1 MISEREIALDI
12 IMETDKGDASH
23 SLIRDV
29 LGKYDYLEPRQKA
42 FIKKLAQGSLER
54 RITLDYITDS
64 FASVKTAKQKPLIRS
79 LLRMSVYQIFYMDQ
93 VPDSAA
99 INEAVNL
106 AGKRGFKNLKG
117 FVNGVL
123 RNISRHKDK
132 ITFPAPSKK
141 DKKSQITSLSVT
153 YSMPEFI
160 CDLFLK
166 NYGYDKTE
174 DILKAFLNPRP
185 VTIRMDE
192 RLSKEAMKRLT
203 DSMIEESGDN
213 FAIKQHE
220 LLPYAYEL
228 THTDNIQYLPGYEEG
243 NWMVQDVSSMLVSE
257 VAGLKKGDVVIDVC
271 SAPGGKALHA
281 AAKLAALEKNAEPCD
296 KESRDQELH
305 DENSHHD
312 DSHADNS
319 YGDDSHDDMTQ
330 DNKAINE
337 KPHVYSRDLTGFKTR
352 IIEENVDRMGLSDIV
367 TVEVHDALEHDE
379 AFENKAD
386 VLYCDLPCSGL
397 GIIGRKADIKYGAS
411 QKSLKSLSCLQQKI
425 LENVWNYVKP
435 GGIMMYSTC
444 TINPYENEK
453 MVDYICENLPFER
466 VDITMSVPSALRNEE
481 SLSKGYLQLLPGVY
495 DTDGFF
501 LAKLRRV

>member
-12 IMETDKGDASH
+12 IMETDKGDAPH

-54 RITLDYITDS
+54 RITLDYITDQ
-64 FASVKTAKQKPLIRS
+64 FASVKTSKQKPLIRS

-123 RNISRHKDK
+123 RNISRQKDK
-132 ITFPAPSKK
+132 ISFPLPSKT
-141 DKKSQITSLSVT
+141 DKKSQIYSLSIN
-153 YSMPEFI
+153 YSMPEYI
-160 CDLFLK
+160 CDLFVS
-166 NYGYDKTE
+166 NYGYDMAEK
-174 DILKAFLNPRP
+174 ILSSFLVPRP

-192 RLSKEAMKRLT
+192 RQTQEEILDLVKSMK
-203 DSMIEESGDN
+203 EESGDSFN
-213 FAIKQHE
+213 IKQHE
-220 LLPYAYEL
+220 LIPYAYEL
-228 THTDNIQYLPGYEEG
+228 THTDNIQYLPGFDEG
-243 NWMVQDVSSMLVSE
+243 KWMVQDVSSMLVSE
-257 VAGLKKGDVVIDVC
+257 VAGLKKGDLVIDVC

-281 AAKLAALEKNAEPCD
+281 AAKLLALEYVNDSTDKSESRAD
-296 KESRDQELH
+296 KEE
-305 DENSHHD
+305 
-312 DSHADNS
+312 
-319 YGDDSHDDMTQ
+319 M
-330 DNKAINE
+330 
-337 KPHVYSRDLTGFKTR
+337 PHVYSRDLTEFKTR
-352 IIEENVDRMGLSDIV
+352 IIEENIDRMGLSDVV
-367 TVEVHDALEHDE
+367 TVEVHDAREHDTSL
-379 AFENKAD
+379 ENKAD
-386 VLYCDLPCSGL
+386 VLFCDLPCSGL
-397 GIIGRKADIKYGAS
+397 GIIGRKADIKYGVTK
-411 QKSLKSLSCLQQKI
+411 KSLKSLTDLQKEI
-425 LENVWNYVKP
+425 LDSVWNYVRP

-466 VDITMSVPSALRNEE
+466 VDISDRLPKALLNEE
-481 SLSKGYLQLLPGVY
+481 SISKGYLQLLPGIY

-501 LAKLRRV
+501 LAKLRRKTM

>member
-1 MISEREIALDI
+1 
-12 IMETDKGDASH
+12 METDKGDASH

-42 FIKKLAQGSLER
+42 FIKKLAQGSMER
-54 RITLDYITDS
+54 RITLDYITDQ
-64 FASVKTAKQKPLIRS
+64 FASVKTSKQKPLIRS

-123 RNISRHKDK
+123 RNISREKDK
-132 ITFPAPSKK
+132 ITFPLPSKT
-141 DKKSQITSLSVT
+141 DKKSQIHSLSVV
-153 YSMPEFI
+153 YSMPEFV
-160 CDLFLK
+160 CELFVS
-166 NYGYDKTE
+166 NYGYEKAE
-174 DILKAFLNPRP
+174 EILKSFLNPRP

-192 RLSKEAMKRLT
+192 RFSEDEIKELVRSMK
-203 DSMIEESGDN
+203 EESGEN
-213 FAIKQHE
+213 FEIKPHE

-228 THTDNIQYLPGYEEG
+228 THTDNIQYLPGFEEG
-243 NWMVQDVSSMLVSE
+243 RWMVQDVSSMLVSE
-257 VAGLKKGDVVIDVC
+257 AAGLKKGDVVVDVC

-281 AAKLAALEKNAEPCD
+281 AAKLAAFEKFGSSLEK
-296 KESRDQELH
+296 
-305 DENSHHD
+305 D
-312 DSHADNS
+312 DSFSQKDDQNVETYINTEDNI
-319 YGDDSHDDMTQ
+319 T
-330 DNKAINE
+330 
-337 KPHVYSRDLTGFKTR
+337 PHVYSRDLTAFKTR
-352 IIEENVDRMGLSDIV
+352 IIEENIDRMDLEDIV
-367 TVEVHDALEHDE
+367 TVEVRDAREHDASL
-379 AFENKAD
+379 ENKAD

-397 GIIGRKADIKYGAS
+397 GIIGRKADIKYGVS
-411 QKSLKSLSCLQQKI
+411 KKSLKSLTDLQKEI
-425 LENVWNYVKP
+425 LQSVWNYVKP

-466 VDITMSVPSALRNEE
+466 VDISDCMPMALRGEE

-495 DTDGFF
+495 GTDGFF
-501 LAKLRRV
+501 LAKLRRVDK

>member
-42 FIKKLAQGSLER
+42 FIKKLAQGTMER
-54 RITLDYITDS
+54 RITLDYITDQ

-123 RNISRHKDK
+123 RNISREKDK
-132 ITFPAPSKK
+132 ITFPLPSKT
-141 DKKSQITSLSVT
+141 DKKSQIHSLSVN
-153 YSMPEFI
+153 YSMPEFV
-160 CDLFLK
+160 CELFIS
-166 NYGYDKTE
+166 NYGYE
-174 DILKAFLNPRP
+174 KAEEIVASFLNPRP

-192 RLSKEAMKRLT
+192 RFSEDEIKELVRSMK
-203 DSMIEESGDN
+203 EESGES
-213 FAIKQHE
+213 FEIKPHE
-220 LLPYAYEL
+220 QLPYAYEL
-228 THTDNIQYLPGYEEG
+228 THTDNIQYLPGYDEG
-243 NWMVQDVSSMLVSE
+243 KWMVQDVSSMLVSE
-257 VAGLKKGDVVIDVC
+257 AAGLNKGDVVIDVC

-281 AAKLAALEKNAEPCD
+281 AAKLAALEKSGNSFDNNDQNGQSGEQDAE
-296 KESRDQELH
+296 KAV
-305 DENSHHD
+305 NTD
-312 DSHADNS
+312 DS
-319 YGDDSHDDMTQ
+319 
-330 DNKAINE
+330 KL
-337 KPHVYSRDLTGFKTR
+337 PHVYSRDLTSFKTR
-352 IIEENVDRMGLSDIV
+352 IIEENIDRMGLGDIV
-367 TVEVHDALEHDE
+367 TVEVHDAREHDA

-397 GIIGRKADIKYGAS
+397 GIIGRKADIKYGVS
-411 QKSLKSLSCLQQKI
+411 KKSLKSLTDLQKEI
-425 LENVWNYVKP
+425 LGSVWNYVKP

-466 VDITMSVPSALRNEE
+466 VDISESLPEALRKEE

-495 DTDGFF
+495 GTDGFF
-501 LAKLRRV
+501 LAKLKRIEK

>member
-123 RNISRHKDK
+123 RNISRQKDK

-174 DILKAFLNPRP
+174 DILKAFFNPRP

-192 RLSKEAMKRLT
+192 RLSKEEMKRLA

-228 THTDNIQYLPGYEEG
+228 THTDNIQYLTGYEEG

-281 AAKLAALEKNAEPCD
+281 AAKLAALEKNAELCD
-296 KESRDQELH
+296 
-305 DENSHHD
+305 
-312 DSHADNS
+312 
-319 YGDDSHDDMTQ
+319 
-330 DNKAINE
+330 E

-352 IIEENVDRMGLSDIV
+352 IIEENVDRMALSDIV

>member
-1 MISEREIALDI
+1 
-12 IMETDKGDASH
+12 
-23 SLIRDV
+23 
-29 LGKYDYLEPRQKA
+29 
-42 FIKKLAQGSLER
+42 
-54 RITLDYITDS
+54 
-64 FASVKTAKQKPLIRS
+64 
-79 LLRMSVYQIFYMDQ
+79 
-93 VPDSAA
+93 
-99 INEAVNL
+99 
-106 AGKRGFKNLKG
+106 
-117 FVNGVL
+117 
-123 RNISRHKDK
+123 
-132 ITFPAPSKK
+132 
-141 DKKSQITSLSVT
+141 
-153 YSMPEFI
+153 MPEFI

-192 RLSKEAMKRLT
+192 RLSKEEMKRLA

-296 KESRDQELH
+296 
-305 DENSHHD
+305 
-312 DSHADNS
+312 
-319 YGDDSHDDMTQ
+319 
-330 DNKAINE
+330 E

-352 IIEENVDRMGLSDIV
+352 IIEENVDRMALSDIV

>member
-1 MISEREIALDI
+1 
-12 IMETDKGDASH
+12 
-23 SLIRDV
+23 
-29 LGKYDYLEPRQKA
+29 
-42 FIKKLAQGSLER
+42 
-54 RITLDYITDS
+54 
-64 FASVKTAKQKPLIRS
+64 
-79 LLRMSVYQIFYMDQ
+79 
-93 VPDSAA
+93 
-99 INEAVNL
+99 
-106 AGKRGFKNLKG
+106 
-117 FVNGVL
+117 
-123 RNISRHKDK
+123 
-132 ITFPAPSKK
+132 
-141 DKKSQITSLSVT
+141 
-153 YSMPEFI
+153 
-160 CDLFLK
+160 
-166 NYGYDKTE
+166 
-174 DILKAFLNPRP
+174 
-185 VTIRMDE
+185 
-192 RLSKEAMKRLT
+192 
-203 DSMIEESGDN
+203 MIEESGDN

-296 KESRDQELH
+296 
-305 DENSHHD
+305 
-312 DSHADNS
+312 
-319 YGDDSHDDMTQ
+319 
-330 DNKAINE
+330 E

>member
-12 IMETDKGDASH
+12 IMETDKGDAPH

-64 FASVKTAKQKPLIRS
+64 FASVKTSKQKSLIRS

-123 RNISRHKDK
+123 RNISRNKDK

-153 YSMPEFI
+153 YSMPEFV
-160 CDLFLK
+160 CELFLN

-192 RLSKEAMKRLT
+192 RLSQEDIKELV
-203 DSMIEESGDN
+203 DSMIEESSET
-213 FAIKQHE
+213 FSIRQHE

-243 NWMVQDVSSMLVSE
+243 SWMVQDVSSMLVSE
-257 VAGLKKGDVVIDVC
+257 VAGLKKSDVVIDVC

-281 AAKLAALEKNAEPCD
+281 ASKLATLEKTLVSS
-296 KESRDQELH
+296 K
-305 DENSHHD
+305 ENSPEENID
-312 DSHADNS
+312 DKKTLD
-319 YGDDSHDDMTQ
+319 
-330 DNKAINE
+330 KA
-337 KPHVYSRDLTGFKTR
+337 PHVYSRDLTEFKTR
-352 IIEENVDRMGLSDIV
+352 IIEENIDRMGLSDIV
-367 TVEVHDALEHDE
+367 TVEVHDAVIHD
-379 AFENKAD
+379 ASFENKAD

-411 QKSLKSLSCLQQKI
+411 KKSLKSLSDLQQKI
-425 LENVWNYVKP
+425 LDNVWNYVKP

-466 VDITMSVPSALRNEE
+466 VDITMSVPSKLRNVE
-481 SLSKGYLQLLPGVY
+481 SLSKGYLQLLPGEY

>member
-123 RNISRHKDK
+123 RNISRQKDK

-192 RLSKEAMKRLT
+192 RLSKEEMKRLA

-281 AAKLAALEKNAEPCD
+281 AAKLVALEKNAEPCD
-296 KESRDQELH
+296 
-305 DENSHHD
+305 
-312 DSHADNS
+312 
-319 YGDDSHDDMTQ
+319 
-330 DNKAINE
+330 E
-337 KPHVYSRDLTGFKTR
+337 KPHVYSRDLTSFKTR

-367 TVEVHDALEHDE
+367 TVEVYDALEHDE